1 MMKEYMEKI
10 KYMSAI
16 FNSLVTYHY
25 DNVMVKLLKI
35 AIWNVDGLTKH
46 SQKIKTFIFTQNIDI
61 LLVPETI
68 LYMILYKQELLS
80 LNTYCTA

>member
-1 MMKEYMEKI
+1 MKEYIEKI

-16 FNSLVTYHY
+16 FNSLVTCHY
-25 DNVMVKLLKI
+25 DNVMVMPLQI
-35 AIWNVDGLTKH
+35 ATWNVDGLAKH

-61 LLVPETI
+61 LLVPEII